1 MGQTYKGFQKNI
13 EEMPAFVLALTFSHV
28 LKNWLTKDEILQ
40 VIFLN
45 EQEISSGICHT
56 HDFCDANQAM
66 IDAFIKLFNCT
77 PEMQNDN
84 DVDIINA
91 AWEMAKKERFY
102 TVI

>member
-1 MGQTYKGFQKNI
+1 MGQTYKGFQTL
-13 EEMPAFVLALTFSHV
+13 VLALTFSHV
-28 LKNWLTKDEILQ
+28 LKNWLQPAELIKIIE
-40 VIFLN
+40 LN
-45 EQEISSGICHT
+45 DGETSNACYT

-66 IDAFIKLFNCT
+66 IDAFMKVFNRT
-77 PEMQNDN
+77 PKMQFEYDVDIY